1 VIQALEIKLRPVW
14 KELYLMERQLTTSPV
29 SIGTRN
35 EGATTA
41 AAADLADAAFDRS
54 TRIRPGR
61 SGPALVLKSV
71 SARMHT
77 LVLTGE
83 LTYRSAHTLEVE
95 IERLCEDGV
104 TGITLD
110 LRQLTYIDAIGVAVI
125 SFRSRLCQRHGYG
138 FALIA
143 GSRNVERAF
152 EQAGASE
159 LLQPAGDEVAAR
171 RLRSSTAA
179 QRYRDGCE
187 Q

>member
-1 VIQALEIKLRPVW
+1 
-14 KELYLMERQLTTSPV
+14 MERQLTTSPV

-35 EGATTA
+35 ESGPTGG
-41 AAADLADAAFDRS
+41 AAADLANATFDRN
-54 TRIRPGR
+54 TRTRPGR
-61 SGPALVLKSV
+61 SGPTLVLKSV
-71 SARMHT
+71 SARTHT

-83 LTYRSAHTLEVE
+83 LTYRSAHALEVE

-125 SFRSRLCQRHGYG
+125 SFRSRLCQRHGYD

-143 GSRNVERAF
+143 GSRNIDRAF
-152 EQAGASE
+152 EQAGATE
-159 LLQPAGDEVAAR
+159 LLQPHGDEVAAR
-171 RLRSSTAA
+171 RLRSSTAG